1 MDSLSSS
8 SLAALASSPGPFG
21 ASLLSEESPSED
33 SETPDPGV
41 SEVVFSVSKS
51 SNDLYLIS
59 CESFS
64 FPSRII
70 YPCILFVNEK
80 SKTVNDIRNL
90 IFMLIC
96 SKIFLSIIFKGF
108 K

>member
-1 MDSLSSS
+1 MESLSSS

-33 SETPDPGV
+33 SETPDPGAS

-80 SKTVNDIRNL
+80 SKTVNDISNL
-90 IFMLIC
+90 KFFIF
-96 SKIFLSIIFKGF
+96 
-108 K
+108 